1 MFPITFAKAIA
12 VAALAGAALLC
23 GCAGA
28 SLGNGGPARSD
39 EVFSHIY
46 PGMTQDDVQRQIG
59 RPDATMRF
67 PLSNTVAWDYRYYD
81 TWGYMA
87 VFSVT
92 FSPDGHALS
101 RITTRINDG
110 GDHGGK

>member
-1 MFPITFAKAIA
+1 MFPITLAKAIA
-12 VAALAGAALLC
+12 VATLAGAALVS

-28 SLGNGGPARSD
+28 PLGNGGPPRSD
-39 EVFSHIY
+39 DVFSRID
-46 PGMTQDDVQRQIG
+46 PGMTKDDVQRLIG
-59 RPDATMRF
+59 RPDETMRF

-92 FSPDGHALS
+92 FSADGHALS
-101 RITTRINDG
+101 KITTRINDG

>member
-1 MFPITFAKAIA
+1 MFPPTLAKAIA
-12 VAALAGAALLC
+12 VAALAGAALIS
-23 GCAGA
+23 GCAGGPLA
-28 SLGNGGPARSD
+28 NGGPPRNDDVFNRIEAGMTRD
-39 EVFSHIY
+39 EV
-46 PGMTQDDVQRQIG
+46 QRLIG
-59 RPDATMRF
+59 LPDETMRF

-92 FSPDGHALS
+92 FSSDGRALS
-101 RITTRINDG
+101 KITTRINDG